1 VAYRIARPDQLDAE
15 IRRLM
20 RDRLQH
26 AIEHID
32 AYQDGESTG
41 IHETRKRIK
50 EIRAL
55 LHLVQEDLGDLH
67 TAENQWFRERAHALG
82 NIRDAQAM
90 LEAFDKL
97 KAHQAERMPDTDL
110 DAFHRHLM
118 EQGEQALKADINLPL
133 RLKALQADF
142 EAAQERVSSWP
153 LRHAGFKL
161 LQTGLQ
167 DIYRRGRRAMRRAYA
182 EPSAVHFHDW
192 RKRVKDHW
200 YHSRLLES
208 IWPAELQVRI
218 EALKTLSDLLGDDH
232 DLEMLHGTV
241 NQAKLSDTAPLL
253 GLLEQ
258 RQAELR
264 HEATSLGQRLY
275 AERPCGLR
283 QRWAAYWRQWEREHV
298 E

>member
-1 VAYRIARPDQLDAE
+1 VTYRIAGPDQVDAE

-20 RDRLQH
+20 RDRLQL
-26 AIEHID
+26 AVEHID
-32 AYQDGESTG
+32 SYLDREHTG

-67 TAENQWFRERAHALG
+67 AAENQWFRERAHTLG
-82 NIRDAQAM
+82 DVRDAQAM
-90 LEAFDKL
+90 LEALDKL
-97 KAHQAERMPDTDL
+97 KAHQVERMPDADL
-110 DAFHRHLM
+110 AAFHQHLI
-118 EQGEQALKADINLPL
+118 EQGELALKADTNLPL

-142 EAAQERVSSWP
+142 EAAQERVASWP
-153 LRHAGFKL
+153 LRHQGFKL

-167 DIYRRGRRAMRRAYA
+167 DIYRRGRRATHRAYA

-218 EALKTLSDLLGDDH
+218 QALKTLSDLLGDDH
-232 DLEMLHGTV
+232 DLEMLRGAADRAELMGRE
-241 NQAKLSDTAPLL
+241 Q
-253 GLLEQ
+253 LLELLDQ
-258 RQAELR
+258 RQSELR
-264 HEATSLGQRLY
+264 HEAAAIGQRLY
-275 AERPCGLR
+275 AERPCCLR
-283 QRWAAYWRQWEREHV
+283 QRWAGYWRQWELEHV
-298 E
+298 T

>member
-1 VAYRIARPDQLDAE
+1 MAYRIARPDQVDAE
-15 IRRLM
+15 IRQLM
-20 RDRLQH
+20 RDRLQQ

-55 LHLVQEDLGDLH
+55 LHLVQEDLGNLH
-67 TAENQWFRERAHALG
+67 TAENQWFRERARMLG
-82 NIRDAQAM
+82 DIRDAQAM

-97 KAHQAERMPDTDL
+97 KAHQAEQMPDTDL
-110 DAFHRHLM
+110 DTFHRHLI
-118 EQGEQALKADINLPL
+118 EQVEQALQADINLPL

-153 LRHAGFKL
+153 LRHSGFKL

-167 DIYRRGRRAMRRAYA
+167 DIYRRGRRAMRLAYA

-218 EALKTLSDLLGDDH
+218 DALKTLSDLLGDDH
-232 DLEMLHGTV
+232 DLEMLRGAV
-241 NQAKLSDTAPLL
+241 NQSGLSDQAQLV
-253 GLLEQ
+253 GLLDQ
-258 RQAELR
+258 RQSELR
-264 HEATSLGQRLY
+264 HEAAALGQRLY

-283 QRWAAYWRQWEREHV
+283 QRWAAYWCQWEREHV